1 MPRHSKNTDE
11 STPQR
16 RKPIKR
22 QRIGDTTVSII
33 HDKLVFALI
42 THFPDGRRPRERY
55 RTLAE
60 ANTAFALRTAAIS
73 RDGADVSVAADS
85 ADLRAIHEFRAAI
98 ADWPTKPSVETA
110 LRFYVEHQRLL
121 KVAGTVQE
129 AVDARIE
136 DAYRRKLS
144 KRSQNDLRLRLGRL
158 ARDFGAR
165 SLASVTAE
173 EIQRWIQSEARHPKT
188 MANLK
193 LAVSSIFAPART
205 SGQIAHNPVASVKLP
220 KVVSG
225 DIGTITAAQLAAILE
240 AAPQRSRAALAIQ
253 GLAGLR
259 LSEVQKLDWA
269 QVSLPHQLITVTA
282 GKAKTASRRHVP
294 ICDSLLAWITPLH
307 RGQGMVTESADI
319 LRNDFEKARR
329 EAGIKTWPANA
340 LRHTAASAWCCLE
353 HDVSK
358 VAAQLGNSPVVIH
371 QHYRALL
378 THEQASAWF
387 NVRPT
392 SAPSTGTLLPFQV
405 AG

>member
-1 MPRHSKNTDE
+1 MPRHSKTTDE

-22 QRIGDTTVSII
+22 QKIGDTTISVI
-33 HDKLVFALI
+33 HDQIFYALI
-42 THFPDGRRPRERY
+42 THFADGRRPRERY

-60 ANTAFALRTAAIS
+60 ANTAFALKAAAIS

-85 ADLRAIHEFRAAI
+85 ADLRAIHEFRAAV

-144 KRSQNDLRLRLGRL
+144 KRSQNDLRLRLGRF
-158 ARDFGAR
+158 ARDFGTR
-165 SLASVTAE
+165 SLASVASE
-173 EIQRWIQSEARHPKT
+173 EIQRWIQSEAHHPKT

-205 SGQIAHNPVASVKLP
+205 SGQISHNPVALVKLP

-225 DIGTITAAQLAAILE
+225 DIGTITAQQLAAILE

-253 GLAGLR
+253 GLAGIR

-269 QVSLPHQLITVTA
+269 QVSLNHRLITVTA
-282 GKAKTASRRHVP
+282 RGAKTASRRHVP

-307 RGQGMVTESADI
+307 RGQGMVAESEDI
-319 LRNDFEKARR
+319 LRNDSAKARR
-329 EAGIKTWPANA
+329 AAGIKAWPANA

-358 VAAQLGNSPVVIH
+358 VAAWLGNSPAVIH

-378 THEQASAWF
+378 THEQATAWF
-387 NVRPT
+387 NVRPPA
-392 SAPSTGTLLPFQV
+392 SSTGTVVQFSV
-405 AG
+405 AV